1 MNTLRRTLAFPIA
14 LLWLAA
20 CTPLASGTAGKS
32 TAADDEAAIRAAGQA
47 WDDAYKALNADALA
61 ALYAPDAVLMP
72 ETARTAKGEAAIR
85 QFLGIY
91 VGLLAEGGY
100 KPLIDNAGDIE
111 VSGNLAI
118 RSGTYAIT
126 DKDGMS
132 VDTGKWLETWRK
144 TDGQWRISRDI
155 WNSDNLPLFP
165 PMAYA
170 PPGGTAP

>member
-1 MNTLRRTLAFPIA
+1 MNALPKTIAFIA
-14 LLWLAA
+14 VLLTLAA
-20 CTPLASGTAGKS
+20 CTPLASGTAGPS
-32 TAADDEAAIRAAGQA
+32 TAAEDEAAIRTAGKA
-47 WDDAYKALNADALA
+47 WDDAYKSLNADALA
-61 ALYAPDAVLMP
+61 ALYAADAVLMP

-100 KPLIDNAGDIE
+100 QPLIDSAADVE
-111 VSGNLAI
+111 VSGDLAI

-126 DKDGMS
+126 DKSGMS

-170 PPGGTAP
+170 PPGGAAP